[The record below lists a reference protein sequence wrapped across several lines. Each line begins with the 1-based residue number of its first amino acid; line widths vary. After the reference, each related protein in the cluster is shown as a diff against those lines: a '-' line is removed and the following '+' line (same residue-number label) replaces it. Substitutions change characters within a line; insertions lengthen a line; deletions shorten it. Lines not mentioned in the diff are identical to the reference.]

1 MPAHVTNPT
10 RTVVDCFRFERLIG
24 REASME
30 ALRDA
35 LRQKKTTMDSLY
47 RMLEIL
53 PSRRLRSV
61 LEAMGP

>member
-1 MPAHVTNPT
+1 
-10 RTVVDCFRFERLIG
+10 
-24 REASME
+24 ME